1 MSTRKSSFL
10 YFFVLYYKKNKKHFS
25 VEIGKTR
32 KLETRASCFHTISR
46 FPNLHS
52 CWYNCI
58 YQHGKCFIFVKHL
71 ILYTSTDSVRNKL
84 LVALGQIFRRGH
96 KFRLTAETLFPRQM
110 VYSNQ
115 RCFRSKRLRKQ
126 NMLTIWELFSF
137 FINII
142 YFHFQVR
149 QATVKYSLKERK
161 VFTLDYP
168 NVSLYLLFL
177 FIYF

>member
-1 MSTRKSSFL
+1 MAKSHVDITQCQHGK
-10 YFFVLYYKKNKKHFS
+10 VLFYISLCYIIKKIKNIFPWKL
-25 VEIGKTR
+25 G
-32 KLETRASCFHTISR
+32 KLETRGNWENSKLRENTPPSGRRVSTQFLV
-46 FPNLHS
+46 FP
-52 CWYNCI
+52 I
-58 YQHGKCFIFVKHL
+58 YTRVDITVYINTENVLYLLNIKHL

-142 YFHFQVR
+142 YFHF
-149 QATVKYSLKERK
+149 
-161 VFTLDYP
+161 
-168 NVSLYLLFL
+168 
-177 FIYF
+177 